1 VSCRHIAFFS
11 KNVFDLVTRLFY
23 ISFTFQEKSAIVSC
37 RHIAVI
43 VFIYSI
49 NEHKKGQFEP
59 ASLGKLFAE
68 HFSHCGN
75 KVQMIRPQLS
85 FNSEHE
91 LRSKNKKRTRPKW
104 ILLRA
109 TLALMIA
116 SKMYFESTHGR
127 WKVVLESTKKVHFNL
142 GTYKACYFLRKFVF
156 RQYVCGKHCL
166 HASCHPE
173 KNIMC
178 RLLSTVCTLYQHPV
192 T

>member
-1 VSCRHIAFFS
+1 LPSYCIFF
-11 KNVFDLVTRLFY
+11 KKCLRFGNKTLLHFFY
-23 ISFTFQEKSAIVSC
+23 ISRKKCNCELPSYCSNCV
-37 RHIAVI
+37 HLL
-43 VFIYSI
+43 
-49 NEHKKGQFEP
+49 HKWTQKGTIWTGQ
-59 ASLGKLFAE
+59 LFAE

-192 T
+192 TWHS